1 MQNPHTSPT
10 NLSNLLKKYSKP
22 IPRYTS
28 YPTAP
33 YFTDQVTAQT
43 FQTSLSAL
51 PDGQNLSLYFH
62 IPYCDTLCWFCG
74 CHTKITQ
81 KYQPIADYLLALK
94 NEITSIANI
103 IKQNPTQHYVSHIH
117 FGGGSPTILSPD
129 DFGSLMAHIKSSF
142 ALTKNAEIAIEI
154 DPRDIKDEMLV
165 SLANN
170 GINRI
175 SVGVQDFDPQVQKAI
190 NRIQTFAETKTV
202 IDRLAKLGIK
212 KVNIDIIY
220 GLPKQDIAKIIDT
233 AQKSISMGIDRI
245 ALFGYAHVPWMK
257 THQKLILDG
266 DLPNANQRYEQA
278 EAVAAFLK
286 QNGFAHIGLD
296 HFAKHDDPMSTA
308 TQNGTLK
315 RNFQGYT
322 TDEAAALIGFGASSI
337 SSLPDGYFQ
346 NQPSLP
352 SYMKTANQ
360 GNLSTVKGLILTTE
374 DHVRRDII
382 EKIMCQL
389 KISSADII
397 NICKKHNFTHQAE
410 LLETYNQLTKFEK
423 DGLIEKSND
432 HFTIPE
438 HARIFL
444 RVIAAHFDAYLTQNS
459 KDIGQTNAQKNQK
472 PDKNKILPARKGR
485 HSMAI

>member
-1 MQNPHTSPT
+1 MQTPQKNQIAA
-10 NLSNLLKKYSKP
+10 LLEKYSQP

-33 YFTDQVTAQT
+33 YFSDPISAKT
-43 FQTSLSAL
+43 FQNSLNVL

-81 KYQPIADYLLALK
+81 KYQPIAEYLVALK
-94 NEITSIANI
+94 AEITTIANI
-103 IKQNPTQHYVSHIH
+103 IKQNPTAHPVSHIH

-129 DFGSLMAHIKSSF
+129 DFTNLMLHIKTSF
-142 ALTKNAEIAIEI
+142 SLAPNAEIAVEI
-154 DPRDIKDEMLV
+154 DPRDIQDDMLKA
-165 SLANN
+165 LANS

-190 NRIQTFAETKTV
+190 NRIQTFKETKHV
-202 IDRLAKLGIK
+202 IDKLAKLGVTN
-212 KVNIDIIY
+212 VNIDIIY
-220 GLPKQDIAKIIDT
+220 GLPKQDVDKILAT

-257 THQKLILDG
+257 THQKLILTD
-266 DLPNANQRYEQA
+266 DLPNSHQRYEQA
-278 EAVAAFLK
+278 EAVASFLK
-286 QNGFAHIGLD
+286 QNGFDQIGLD
-296 HFAKHDDPMSTA
+296 HFAKADDSMSIA
-308 TQNGTLK
+308 TNKGKLK

-337 SSLPDGYFQ
+337 SSLPNGYFQ

-352 SYMKTANQ
+352 SYMKAANK
-360 GNLSTVKGLILTTE
+360 GELATIKGLILTIE

-389 KISSADII
+389 KISRADII
-397 NICKKHNFTHQAE
+397 NICKKHHFDDQAE
-410 LLETYNQLTKFEK
+410 ILKIYQQLTKFET
-423 DGLIEKSND
+423 DGLIQKAND
-432 HFTIPE
+432 SFVVPE

-444 RVIAAHFDAYLTQNS
+444 RVIAAHFDAYLTQ
-459 KDIGQTNAQKNQK
+459 KTGETYAQNNQETA
-472 PDKNKILPARKGR
+472 PPARKGR
-485 HSMAI
+485 HSLAI